1 MRFKVC
7 NNWGSLHSWKY
18 SYSLSLPLFL
28 FRFIFHHKT
37 RAPNN
42 QKIFSCRITSDG
54 LRSWLSSSTTYYW
67 IYIIHVHAIRLFA
80 CCISVCCLT
89 FQCVVS
95 NFTQSFQMFSRNK
108 YIVISLLRRLIFLLV
123 VAIPFLLR
131 KQLTSK
137 TVTSPLNL
145 FVQ

>member
-1 MRFKVC
+1 MHYWRF
-7 NNWGSLHSWKY
+7 

-54 LRSWLSSSTTYYW
+54 LRLTLFVYYLLLN
-67 IYIIHVHAIRLFA
+67 IHYSCTRNPF
-80 CCISVCCLT
+80 VCLLYFCLLPYVPV
-89 FQCVVS
+89 FVS
-95 NFTQSFQMFSRNK
+95 DFTQSFQMFSRK
-108 YIVISLLRRLIFLLV
+108 IYIVINLLRRLIFLLV

-131 KQLTSK
+131 KQSTSK